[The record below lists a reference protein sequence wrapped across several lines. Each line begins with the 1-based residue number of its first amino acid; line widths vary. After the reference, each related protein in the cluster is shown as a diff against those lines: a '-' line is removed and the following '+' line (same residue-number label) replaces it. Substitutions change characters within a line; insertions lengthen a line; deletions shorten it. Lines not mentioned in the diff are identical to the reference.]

1 MNRFSAV
8 GPDKFPVLILK
19 ECGIVLS
26 PVITK
31 LWKASL
37 SSGEIATK
45 FKNQSITPLF
55 KKGKRS
61 IAANYRPVSLTSNLI
76 KMFERVVRAKLVDY
90 IVAQDIINHAQHGF
104 QAGRSC
110 LTQLLHHVQDIMD
123 DLDGD
128 ENADILYLDFN
139 KTFDKVDHAILLKKL
154 HMYGIQGNAHRW
166 LESFLSGRAQH
177 VVVDGTTGHCVRP
190 TAIYFVYQ
198 RTVPS
203 CKTLQS
209 KSVC

>member
-1 MNRFSAV
+1 MGNILQDQYASAFSDPKKANLAEVRTSKVIEQPHYITDIDFNEQDILDAIKAMNRFSAV

-45 FKNQSITPLF
+45 FKNQSIIPLF

-90 IVAQDIINHAQHGF
+90 IVAQDIINHDQHGF

-123 DLDGD
+123 DLD
-128 ENADILYLDFN
+128 L
-139 KTFDKVDHAILLKKL
+139 
-154 HMYGIQGNAHRW
+154 
-166 LESFLSGRAQH
+166 
-177 VVVDGTTGHCVRP
+177 
-190 TAIYFVYQ
+190 
-198 RTVPS
+198 
-203 CKTLQS
+203 
-209 KSVC
+209 

>member
-1 MNRFSAV
+1 MSNILQDQYASAFSDPNKANLAEVRTSKVFEQPHSIPDIDFNEQDILDAIKAMN
-8 GPDKFPVLILK
+8 

-45 FKNQSITPLF
+45 FKNQSIIPLF

-90 IVAQDIINHAQHGF
+90 IVAQDIINHDQHGF

-128 ENADILYLDFN
+128 KN
-139 KTFDKVDHAILLKKL
+139 
-154 HMYGIQGNAHRW
+154 
-166 LESFLSGRAQH
+166 
-177 VVVDGTTGHCVRP
+177 C
-190 TAIYFVYQ
+190 
-198 RTVPS
+198 
-203 CKTLQS
+203 
-209 KSVC
+209 